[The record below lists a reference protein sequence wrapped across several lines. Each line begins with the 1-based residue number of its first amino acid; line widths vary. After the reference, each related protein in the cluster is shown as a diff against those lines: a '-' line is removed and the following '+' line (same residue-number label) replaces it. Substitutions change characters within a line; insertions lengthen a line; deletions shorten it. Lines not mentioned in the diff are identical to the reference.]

1 MFSSGSPKGVAQTL
15 HRCVLLLLAW
25 EPRPRRCLVISCL
38 KRRFCQTCGMTRLH
52 VRKMEHSIHLIHLI
66 AFRVI
71 GQLAH
76 TFHESLCQVFAGT
89 RESWL
94 PFWNLHG
101 GGTWLTQA
109 SAFRRYFA
117 LVPPPPSQRHGQPS
131 AHGSRGF
138 PRSCGMGADLYRAGL
153 PDDGRSCGG
162 TALPLLSSLTTFCG
176 CRLLRMWTS
185 EVSDFSMVAWSGTQT
200 SSTP

>member
-1 MFSSGSPKGVAQTL
+1 MGGHGSWSERVILSGPVGPGLGWYMAYGRYVRIP
-15 HRCVLLLLAW
+15 HG
-25 EPRPRRCLVISCL
+25 IGSCL
-38 KRRFCQTCGMTRLH
+38 M
-52 VRKMEHSIHLIHLI
+52 ID
-66 AFRVI
+66 
-71 GQLAH
+71 
-76 TFHESLCQVFAGT
+76 
-89 RESWL
+89 
-94 PFWNLHG
+94 NHG

-109 SAFRRYFA
+109 SAFQK
-117 LVPPPPSQRHGQPS
+117 VPRVRPTAPSQCHGQPS

-176 CRLLRMWTS
+176 CRLLQMWTS